1 MEIHQIQYDENASF
15 HMIRHFQELPEQ
27 LLNSLLK
34 KGFTIEEI
42 QKEQSTAGSRF
53 YAAFAVDIPSLLQQV
68 FSNGFDESIG
78 GNGNT
83 ILSGS
88 VTSLAFPNGIGTNA
102 VVNVSNLNEKQQS
115 NIYIEQ
121 YRDTQQKHLKVEQ
134 LPSTDSFVVVL
145 RKTDDHY
152 IFITAFPGHLA
163 LPFPTAAMEDELRAK
178 CIAFWEQHVFLSI

>member
-15 HMIRHFQELPEQ
+15 HMIRHFQELPEH
-27 LLNSLLK
+27 LLNSLLE
-34 KGFTIEEI
+34 KGFTRENI
-42 QKEQSTAGSRF
+42 QKEQATAGSRF

-83 ILSGS
+83 ILTGT

-102 VVNVSNLNEKQQS
+102 VVNVSSLTEKQKA

-121 YRDTQQKHLKVEQ
+121 YRDTQQKHLKLDQ
-134 LPSTDSFVVVL
+134 LPSNDSFVVVL